1 MRYFLDPKWKIL
13 SKHSN
18 VQAINTNYKITHHNT
33 PKTLKAYI
41 LDTILSIS
49 LSSSLMLLL
58 TQLTEQTDIFCS
70 SWRGMCVPIYKN
82 LQLLAPQ
89 KGDKKN
95 YITPGI
101 SNKKIAAAILA
112 STNHSSHSYNIDWK
126 CFPKGNLMLK
136 SVRHLKTSSYGKL
149 TSICFGQNFHLKISS
164 RSEFWEVFK

>member
-1 MRYFLDPKWKIL
+1 MRYFHDPKWKIL

-82 LQLLAPQ
+82 LQLPRTTKRWQ
-89 KGDKKN
+89 KELHYARNFKQKDRCCYFSFN
-95 YITPGI
+95 QSLESQLQYW
-101 SNKKIAAAILA
+101 LEM
-112 STNHSSHSYNIDWK
+112 
-126 CFPKGNLMLK
+126 FP
-136 SVRHLKTSSYGKL
+136 
-149 TSICFGQNFHLKISS
+149 
-164 RSEFWEVFK
+164 